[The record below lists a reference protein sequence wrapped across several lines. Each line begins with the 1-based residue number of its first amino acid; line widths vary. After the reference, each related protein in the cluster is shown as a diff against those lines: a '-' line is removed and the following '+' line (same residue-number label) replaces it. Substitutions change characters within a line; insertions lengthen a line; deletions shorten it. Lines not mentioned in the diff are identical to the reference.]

1 MSVPTETRCQPFST
15 NAAASASG
23 CVGVACDDSRVT
35 AATLASFLV
44 IYVGFLALIGFV
56 AFILRGVVRL
66 PVSNRTLLRLSS
78 AAAFVLAF
86 VLWFF
91 VLPQVTPG

>member
-1 MSVPTETRCQPFST
+1 MWPPRPG
-15 NAAASASG
+15 AASG
-23 CVGVACDDSRVT
+23 HVRVACDDSRVT

-44 IYVGFLALIGFV
+44 IYVGLLALIGFV
-56 AFILRGVVRL
+56 AFILRGVVR
-66 PVSNRTLLRLSS
+66 PSVSNRTLLRVSS
-78 AAAFVLAF
+78 AGAFVLAF